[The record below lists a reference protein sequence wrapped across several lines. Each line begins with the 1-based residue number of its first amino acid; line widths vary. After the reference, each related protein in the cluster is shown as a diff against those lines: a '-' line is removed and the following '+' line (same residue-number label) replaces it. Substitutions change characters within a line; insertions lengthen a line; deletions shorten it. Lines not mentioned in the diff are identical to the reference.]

1 MRILT
6 NRGTVLVPMVAA
18 LTELVC
24 GKQGFSFAS
33 RGEDFDA
40 FARSSDPLIVGIRRI
55 KLEELDPQETD
66 LLGWAPGY
74 HRRPTPR
81 PWARI
86 GPVGATPVAG
96 GGMYW
101 LVCVCI
107 FEHYGPAGRPNER
120 GPLFFKTPPC
130 ASYSSSDRPWGS

>member
-55 KLEELDPQETD
+55 KLAGTPKKRIYWDGP
-66 LLGWAPGY
+66 LGATGGP
-74 HRRPTPR
+74 PR
-81 PWARI
+81 GP
-86 GPVGATPVAG
+86 GPV
-96 GGMYW
+96 
-101 LVCVCI
+101 
-107 FEHYGPAGRPNER
+107 
-120 GPLFFKTPPC
+120 
-130 ASYSSSDRPWGS
+130 